1 MDTFDLQRAA
11 GKFSATA
18 RTRRIGMRY
27 RPPMVRAQM
36 TLVLGGWLTAALA
49 ACSSSGDAA
58 STAGAGASAGA
69 AGASAGSGGQSGKSG
84 AAGGAGQPGGGKSGS
99 GGAPA
104 GSAGKAG
111 ASGVAGQG
119 GKAGASGAAGQ
130 GSQAGVGGAASGGA
144 AGNGGS
150 GGGPLTGPGHVRIEA
165 KAAGFTLLRDDAP
178 YFIRGVGGQTRIER
192 AAQAGANSTRTW
204 GSENASTVLDTAKA
218 NGMTVLLGI
227 WLDHNP
233 ASYGDDAYK
242 NARRKELQGLLDQ
255 HKNHPALLM
264 WALGNELNLETDT
277 PAAWQFVEELIAMVH
292 AQDPNHPAITVLAGA
307 NVAAINH
314 VVQHAPSADALG
326 INTYGGIGG
335 TEKSVGDSMFKKPYL
350 VTEWGPTGH
359 WEAASTSWMR
369 PIEPTSDQKATSYAD
384 RYQFI
389 VGPAGKCLGSYV
401 FLWGQ
406 KQERTPTWYGMF
418 VEDQPA
424 LGLKGEAAPTVDVMQ
439 HVWTGQWPAN
449 RAPAVTALTLAGQSP
464 TQNVTLAPGA
474 SVPAVI
480 TASDPDGDALTYV
493 WEVLEEPSALG
504 SGGSFE
510 PRPPAVPGAI
520 KGAGG
525 TVQVTAPKAGEY
537 RLFAYAFDGKGS
549 VGTANVPFR
558 VQ

>member
-1 MDTFDLQRAA
+1 
-11 GKFSATA
+11 
-18 RTRRIGMRY
+18 MRY
-27 RPPMVRAQM
+27 RQPMIRAQ
-36 TLVLGGWLTAALA
+36 TALVLGFWFTASLA

-69 AGASAGSGGQSGKSG
+69 AGAAAASGGRSGQSGAPGG
-84 AAGGAGQPGGGKSGS
+84 AAGQPVGGKSGS
-99 GGAPA
+99 GG
-104 GSAGKAG
+104 
-111 ASGVAGQG
+111 GVAGQG
-119 GKAGASGAAGQ
+119 GKAGAGGAAGQ
-130 GSQAGVGGAASGGA
+130 GSSAGAGGTASAGA
-144 AGNGGS
+144 GGNGGS
-150 GGGPLTGPGHVRIEA
+150 SGGPLTGPGHVRIEG
-165 KAAGFTLLRDDAP
+165 KAGGFTLLRDDAP

-204 GSENASTVLDTAKA
+204 GSENAGAVLDTAKA

-227 WLDHNP
+227 WLDHDP
-233 ASYGDDAYK
+233 ARYGDDAYK
-242 NARRKELQGLLDQ
+242 SARRKELQGLLDQ

-277 PAAWQFVEELIAMVH
+277 PAAWQFVEELVGMVH

-307 NVAAINH
+307 SVAAINH
-314 VVQHAPSADALG
+314 VVQHVPSADALG

-369 PIEPTSDQKATSYAD
+369 PIEPTSEQKATSYAE

-418 VEDQPA
+418 VEDRPA

-439 HVWTGQWPAN
+439 HVWTGKWPAN
-449 RAPAVTALTLAGQSP
+449 RAPAVTALTMAGQP
-464 TQNVTLAPGA
+464 AAQNVTLAPGA
-474 SVPAVI
+474 SVPSVV
-480 TASDPDGDALTYV
+480 TASDPDGDALTYA

-510 PRPPAVPGAI
+510 PRPPAVTGVI
-520 KGAGG
+520 KGAGA
-525 TVQVTAPKAGEY
+525 TVLVTAPKVGEY
-537 RLFAYAFDGKGS
+537 RLFVYALDGRGS